1 MSMSVDR
8 ILARQSENAGP
19 PPERPESTMVFDA
32 VEGPTYYPV
41 EERTSLNDIF
51 GDISALRILRGV
63 RPPPPYS
70 LRTMTPKQSIG

>member
-1 MSMSVDR
+1 MLMSVDR

-41 EERTSLNDIF
+41 A
-51 GDISALRILRGV
+51 ALGMLLW
-63 RPPPPYS
+63 PPPPYS